1 MQFKFALTYFII
13 TFFITS
19 CSIKYQDNSYGVK
32 IIEEK
37 SRVIVNSY
45 STLNE
50 PNAVELAPFVVYN
63 KNNDFF
69 KVTVINSNASCN
81 ESDLDKMR
89 VFFDKIT
96 NNKPS
101 LITLKHAININL
113 LPLSR
118 FNNKIALQKGQEVI
132 DFYFPFVK
140 CDDLDRLN
148 TIYYLMI
155 HELKHVDLIL
165 TEEAKDISVID
176 NEYIAT
182 KSSNCTLIT
191 NKYFDSIEV
200 FEVNDADLNDLSAYG
215 ENNIGNPSQLGAMK
229 FHYEASKVAGVGVI
243 KRETEQ
249 YNNLVSWCNE

>member
-1 MQFKFALTYFII
+1 MQLKLTPTYFIVAL
-13 TFFITS
+13 FIAS
-19 CSIKYQDNSYGVK
+19 CSIKYQDNSYGIK
-32 IIEEK
+32 IIEEQ
-37 SRVIVNSY
+37 SSVIVNSY
-45 STLNE
+45 STLDE
-50 PNAVELAPFVVYN
+50 PSAVELAPFVVYN

-69 KVTVINSNASCN
+69 KITVINSNASCN

-89 VFFDKIT
+89 IFFDKIT
-96 NNKPS
+96 DNKPS
-101 LITLKHAININL
+101 LIRLKHAININL
-113 LPLSR
+113 LPFSR
-118 FNNKIALQKGQEVI
+118 FNNKSTLQKDQGVI

-165 TEEAKDISVID
+165 TEEAKDIGIID

-191 NKYFDSIEV
+191 NKYFNSIEV
-200 FEVNDADLNDLSAYG
+200 FEVTDADLNDLAAYKK
-215 ENNIGNPSQLGAMK
+215 NNIGNPSQLGAMT
-229 FHYEASKVAGVGVI
+229 FHYEASKVSGAGLI

-249 YNNLVSWCNE
+249 HNKLVRWCNE